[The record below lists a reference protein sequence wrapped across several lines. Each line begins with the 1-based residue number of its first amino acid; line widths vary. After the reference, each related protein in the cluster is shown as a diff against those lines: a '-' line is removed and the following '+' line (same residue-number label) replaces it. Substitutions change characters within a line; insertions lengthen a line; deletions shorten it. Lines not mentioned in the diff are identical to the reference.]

1 MDLTPS
7 RESLELY
14 KLMILYLMNRV
25 DFSLTRSQIT
35 DFVLEKGY
43 TNYLTM
49 QQAFSELAETGLL
62 EEKNTM
68 GRTIL
73 LLTEEGKSTLSFF
86 ENRISEAIRR
96 DMDAFLK
103 ENSYELRELLSVT
116 ANYYKVNSTSY
127 EAVLNAAERD
137 TTLVEIKLT
146 VPDPQIA
153 ASICENWVKKNQ
165 EVYQNLTKLLF

>member
-1 MDLTPS
+1 MDFNAS

-35 DFVLEKGY
+35 GFVLEKGY

-62 EEKNTM
+62 EEKTTL

-73 LLTEEGKSTLSFF
+73 LLTEEGKNTLSFF
-86 ENRISEAIRR
+86 ENRISEAIRM

-103 ENSYELRELLSVT
+103 ANSYELREQLSVT
-116 ANYYKVNSTSY
+116 SNYYEVKNGSY
-127 EAVLNAAERD
+127 EAVLNASDRD
-137 TTLVEIKLT
+137 TPLVEIKLT

-165 EVYQNLTKLLF
+165 EVYQNLTRLLF

>member
-1 MDLTPS
+1 MDFNTS

-35 DFVLEKGY
+35 GFVLEKGY

-62 EEKNTM
+62 EEKTTL

-73 LLTEEGKSTLSFF
+73 LLTEEGKNTLSFF
-86 ENRISEAIRR
+86 ENRISEAIRM
-96 DMDAFLK
+96 DMDK
-103 ENSYELRELLSVT
+103 
-116 ANYYKVNSTSY
+116 
-127 EAVLNAAERD
+127 AEQ
-137 TTLVEIKLT
+137 K
-146 VPDPQIA
+146 
-153 ASICENWVKKNQ
+153 
-165 EVYQNLTKLLF
+165 F